1 MALMINEVLR
11 KIILASRLEF
21 LLLCFLVENYGTLLL
36 AESDTTERL
45 NWTDCLHHS
54 EIIPIW
60 LIPSAFLF
68 VYLRNV
74 HRAKYLFSEYD
85 AVEERVRNEDH

>member
-36 AESDTTERL
+36 AESDTTEKLSLSLLKQKGNGRKQI
-45 NWTDCLHHS
+45 TKKAKICS
-54 EIIPIW
+54 VC
-60 LIPSAFLF
+60 SFLCINTLTIANYNTRKF
-68 VYLRNV
+68 LKV
-74 HRAKYLFSEYD
+74 
-85 AVEERVRNEDH
+85 